1 MMDWNAIILA
11 ICGILAAI
19 DLTRFMFP
27 RLFRREKE
35 AEIKGKEAESE
46 SIAVETLKKANEA
59 LSEQLR
65 VAHETIRDYESRN
78 RMLSD
83 ENGNL
88 KATCTA
94 LFDDMCVHKGCK
106 FRKPHQGQ
114 GSKWYEKYREDPA
127 LGADY
132 DSIDTL
138 IRKERLARLK
148 AMKDLEEGASDGDDK

>member
-1 MMDWNAIILA
+1 MDWNAIILA

-78 RMLSD
+78 RVLSD

-138 IRKERLARLK
+138 IRKERLMRLK
-148 AMKDLEEGASDGDDK
+148 AVKEIEGGTGDGTDK

>member
-1 MMDWNAIILA
+1 MDWTAIIVA
-11 ICGILAAI
+11 VAGILAAI
-19 DLTRFMFP
+19 DLTTLIFP
-27 RLFRREKE
+27 KLFRREKE
-35 AEIKGKEAESE
+35 AEIKGKERESE
-46 SIAVETLKKANEA
+46 SVEVETLKKAIET
-59 LSEQLR
+59 LSEQLK
-65 VAHETIRDYESRN
+65 VAHATINDYESRN
-78 RMLSD
+78 RTLSD

-94 LFDDMCVHKGCK
+94 LFDDMCVHKACK

-114 GSKWYEKYREDPA
+114 GSKWYEKYKEDPA

-148 AMKDLEEGASDGDDK
+148 AVKEIEGGTDDGDNK

>member
-1 MMDWNAIILA
+1 MDWTAIIVA
-11 ICGILAAI
+11 VAGALAAI
-19 DLTRFMFP
+19 DLTRLIFP
-27 RLFRREKE
+27 KLFRREKE
-35 AEIKGKEAESE
+35 AEIKGKERESE
-46 SIAVETLKKANEA
+46 SVEVETLKKAIET

-65 VAHETIRDYESRN
+65 AAHEAIKDYEARN
-78 RMLSD
+78 RALSD

-114 GSKWYEKYREDPA
+114 GSKWYEKYKEDPA

-148 AMKDLEEGASDGDDK
+148 AMKDLEEGAGDGNDQ

>member
-1 MMDWNAIILA
+1 MDWNAIILA

>member
-1 MMDWNAIILA
+1 MDWTAIIVA
-11 ICGILAAI
+11 VAGILAAI
-19 DLTRFMFP
+19 DLSRLIFP
-27 RLFRREKE
+27 KLFRREKE
-35 AEIKGKEAESE
+35 AEIKGKERESE
-46 SIAVETLKKANEA
+46 SVEVETLKKAIET

-65 VAHETIRDYESRN
+65 VAHVTINDYEGRN
-78 RMLSD
+78 RTLSD

-94 LFDDMCVHKGCK
+94 LFDDMCVHKACK

-114 GSKWYEKYREDPA
+114 GSKWYEKYKEDPA

-148 AMKDLEEGASDGDDK
+148 AMKDMEEGAGDGDDQ

>member
-1 MMDWNAIILA
+1 MDWTSIIVA
-11 ICGILAAI
+11 VAGVLAAV
-19 DLTRFMFP
+19 DLTRIAFP

-35 AEIKGKEAESE
+35 AEIKGKERESE
-46 SIAVETLKKANEA
+46 SVEVETLRKAIETI
-59 LSEQLR
+59 SEQLKT
-65 VAHETIRDYESRN
+65 AHDTIADYESRN
-78 RMLSD
+78 RDLSD

-114 GSKWYEKYREDPA
+114 GQKWYENYRDDPA

-138 IRKERLARLK
+138 IRKERLQRLK
-148 AMKDLEEGASDGDDK
+148 GETREEADGDNIS